1 MIRAPVFSSG
11 VAVMILLMPITRAL
25 PQEVARTAVAIT
37 LRPAAEPI
45 PALKYRLLPERRS
58 LVPGNAAVFYHRAI
72 AMLDDAAQWARRRTD
87 AKQFLA
93 TEEQATGP
101 WITGPL
107 ELIPV
112 DQARQHLETYRTA
125 LIEAKLGALRQTCNW
140 EFDLRPEGVDLLL
153 PEIQNMR
160 SLLRLV
166 ALKVRVAVREGK
178 IDEAIEWLQ
187 TGNAMAR
194 HVAEGP
200 ILLQGLVAVT
210 MSTAMTRPLEDIIQA
225 PGAPN
230 LFWALANRPRPC
242 IDLTAGMDGER
253 FLLEREI
260 PQLRELDAAPWGLEK
275 ARSFSEELRT
285 KLFRL
290 SRYTNR
296 SPSGESSPAF
306 QEWASK
312 LGLAAL
318 VVQAYPEAKAALMA
332 QGRSA
337 AQVEAMPTV
346 QVVALYTFQ
355 SYQRMRDDDFKWTGI
370 PYCNA
375 YKSMNKPMNA
385 RRIQAQTNPLLKLF
399 TMVMPAISAVQ
410 MAQLRLDRKLDAIQC
425 IEAIRIYGA
434 AHGKLPSALQD
445 ITEAPTPLDLATGQP
460 FGYRLAGDHA
470 TLSAP
475 SPPGLDIP
483 HYRINYDLRW
493 TR

>member
-1 MIRAPVFSSG
+1 MIRAPVLSSG
-11 VAVMILLMPITRAL
+11 VALMILLTPLARAL
-25 PQEVARTAVAIT
+25 PQDGSPTPTTIV
-37 LRPAAEPI
+37 LRAAGEPI

-72 AMLDDAAQWARRRTD
+72 AMLDEAAQWARRRSD

-107 ELIPV
+107 ELIPI
-112 DQARQHLETYRTA
+112 DQARQHLENYRTA
-125 LIEAKLGALRQTCNW
+125 LVEARLGSRRQTCNW
-140 EFDLRPEGVDLLL
+140 EFDLRSEGVELML

-160 SLLRLV
+160 ALLRLV
-166 ALKVRVAVREGK
+166 ALKVRVAVRDGK
-178 IDEAIEWLQ
+178 IDEAIDWLQ

-200 ILLQGLVAVT
+200 ILLQGLVGVT
-210 MSTAMTRPLEDIIQA
+210 MSMAMTRPLEDIIQA

-230 LFWALANRPRPC
+230 LFWALANRPRPF

-260 PQLRELDAAPWGLEK
+260 PQLRELDSTPWSLEK

-290 SRYTNR
+290 SGYKNR

-306 QEWASK
+306 QEWTSK

-318 VVQAYPEAKAALMA
+318 VAQAYPEAKAALMA

-337 AQVEAMPTV
+337 AQVEAMPTL
-346 QVVALYTFQ
+346 QVVALHTFQ

-370 PYCNA
+370 PYYDA
-375 YKSMNKPMNA
+375 YRGMNKPMNVH
-385 RRIQAQTNPLLKLF
+385 RIQGQANPLLQLF
-399 TMVMPAISAVQ
+399 TMLVPAISSVQ
-410 MAQLRLDRKLDAIQC
+410 MAQLRVDRKLDAVQC

-434 AHGKLPSALQD
+434 AHGRLPSALRD
-445 ITEAPTPLDLATGQP
+445 ITEAPAPLDLATGQP
-460 FGYRLAGDHA
+460 FGYRLEGDHA

-475 SPPGLDIP
+475 APPGLNIP
-483 HYRINYDLRW
+483 HYRISYELKW